1 MNQSWIFLKI
11 KPILCK
17 VGGRINGSET
27 NLWQTK
33 RKLFNKGKKRTS
45 GNPNTTQT
53 QIHINA

>member
-1 MNQSWIFLKI
+1 MDQMWIFFKI

-17 VGGRINGSET
+17 VGGHINGSET

-53 QIHINA
+53 QIQMNA